1 MAATGRTAGAAPA
14 ASGCDLPAAE
24 SGGQRAAAG
33 DRRDHY
39 QRVQPLPGKAV
50 LLLPVA
56 VQGGQGT
63 QRWWFLNG
71 QPVELAAG
79 KNSASLVL
87 REPGRYQLVVMDEA
101 GQLASVSFTRG

>member
-1 MAATGRTAGAAPA
+1 VDATCPPLNQGDSAPLLVT
-14 ASGCDLPAAE
+14 GVIND
-24 SGGQRAAAG
+24 
-33 DRRDHY
+33 

-79 KNSASLVL
+79 KSSASLVL